1 MPHPTLTPSAT
12 KDYRLNAYADGFGKW
27 HCEILFTTPMGN
39 TNMAHAILVN
49 AIRHAKRTIRAEI
62 VERMAP
68 APTRH
73 LRYEVTA
80 NKLTAQNQ
88 ITYLRV
94 SEKY

>member
-1 MPHPTLTPSAT
+1 MTHPTLTPNAT
-12 KDYRLNAYADGFGKW
+12 KHYSLNAYADGFGKW
-27 HCEILFTTPMGN
+27 HCEITFTTPMGN

-49 AIRHAKRTIRAEI
+49 AIRHAKRTIRGEI
-62 VERMAP
+62 VERMNP
-68 APTRH
+68 TPTRH

-80 NKLTAQNQ
+80 NRLTPQNQ